1 MEVAARRGDYM
12 ALDKA
17 HQTLR
22 HSLNATYGA
31 SFTAM
36 GVACTY
42 DDKITSA
49 EVFEP

>member
-1 MEVAARRGDYM
+1 MMEVAARTRGYM

-22 HSLNATYGA
+22 HSLNATYSE

-36 GVACTY
+36 CVVWMHAR
-42 DDKITSA
+42 
-49 EVFEP
+49 